1 MLFVE
6 LLGPP
11 MCCSGQDTQA
21 TGPRESEP
29 KSEFPPFGGTQSSP
43 EIYFNMVDSV
53 EARPNTAQDESSI
66 KHVFSGTLVHSTA
79 DSMMDVCQNRIIGVD
94 NNGKVTESGHFAK
107 QFDSLVAIDR
117 AFFFSVLFNLSFRL
131 HKLICNGNC

>member
-1 MLFVE
+1 MRWLTSQFDSVRNFNF
-6 LLGPP
+6 PP
-11 MCCSGQDTQA
+11 DK
-21 TGPRESEP
+21 P
-29 KSEFPPFGGTQSSP
+29 EFPPFGGTQSSP

-53 EARPNTAQDESSI
+53 EPPPKTALDESSI

-107 QFDSLVAIDR
+107 RKAIRFFGCYR
-117 AFFFSVLFNLSFRL
+117 AIFFRFYLIYLFHL

>member
-1 MLFVE
+1 ME
-6 LLGPP
+6 
-11 MCCSGQDTQA
+11 
-21 TGPRESEP
+21 PRP
-29 KSEFPPFGGTQSSP
+29 K
-43 EIYFNMVDSV
+43 
-53 EARPNTAQDESSI
+53 TAQEELSI

-107 QFDSLVAIDR
+107 QFDSLVAIVQ
-117 AFFFSVLFNLSFRL
+117 FFFGFIYIFHL